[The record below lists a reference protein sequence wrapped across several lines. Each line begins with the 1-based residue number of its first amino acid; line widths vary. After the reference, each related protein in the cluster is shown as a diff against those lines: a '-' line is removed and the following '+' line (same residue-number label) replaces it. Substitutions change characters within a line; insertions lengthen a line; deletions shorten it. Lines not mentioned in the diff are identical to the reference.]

1 MAGLEAQLGT
11 LTQLG
16 MIGQL
21 RWQLFRN
28 SLKTLRGR
36 LELVSK
42 IVATLMLSGM
52 AVAIAIGSGVG
63 AYFAVHDGKYWLLSV
78 VLWVIALIWQAYPV
92 LVAASTVQF
101 DSRNLLRFPLR
112 FSSFALV
119 SLAYGLFDPA
129 AVAGVIWLGTFSLGI
144 FLARPA
150 LLFGTIPILAL
161 FALMNLV
168 LGRMVFAWIE
178 RWLARRRTREIIG
191 VIFFLVILGM
201 QFIGPAI
208 QHWSG
213 HGRAPDFSKI
223 EQIQRV
229 LPPGAAARAIADAA
243 RNQWPQA
250 GLWSVFVLAYCAVF
264 AGLLTI
270 RLRAQYRGEDLGES
284 QAPVALSAVSST
296 ARAVAPGWQL
306 PGLPSPVSAM
316 FEKEI
321 RYLFRSGPALF
332 NLATPLVLLAFFGIT
347 SNRAG
352 KHFSPLGQPS
362 DFLFPIAV
370 GYAFLVQANTVYN
383 CFAFDGNGID
393 FLFVA
398 PVRFRE
404 VFAAK
409 NLFMTFVTLLETF
422 LVWLV
427 VTVLAGP
434 PSARIVLAMLAAL
447 VYASLVNFSVGNYA
461 SVRFPKRL
469 EFAMFRQQR
478 ISGITLLISLIAQAF
493 ILGTCAGVFL
503 LGRWKGMMWLSVL
516 IYLALAAAAWP
527 VYRWALG
534 RCDRLALD
542 QREVLSSALSR
553 RE

>member
-11 LTQLG
+11 FTQLG
-16 MIGQL
+16 LIGQL

-42 IVATLMLSGM
+42 ILATLMLTGM
-52 AVAIAIGSGVG
+52 VAAIAIGSGVG
-63 AYFAVHDGKYWLLSV
+63 GFYAVRSGKYWLLTV
-78 VLWVIALIWQAYPV
+78 VLWVIAFVWQAYPV

-129 AVAGVIWLGTFSLGI
+129 AVAGLIWLSTFSLGI

-150 LLFGTIPILAL
+150 LLLGTIPILVL

-191 VIFFLVILGM
+191 AIFFLAILGM

-213 HGRAPDFSKI
+213 HGRAPNFSKI
-223 EQIQRV
+223 EQIQRAF
-229 LPPGAAARAIADAA
+229 PPGAAAQALSDAA

-264 AGLLTI
+264 AGLLSV

-284 QAPVALSAVSST
+284 QAPVALSVV
-296 ARAVAPGWQL
+296 RPVAPGWQL
-306 PGLPSPVSAM
+306 PGSSSPVSAM

-321 RYLFRSGPALF
+321 RYLVRSGPALF
-332 NLATPLVLLAFFGIT
+332 NLATPLVLLAFFGIS

-352 KHFSPLGQPS
+352 KHFSPLGQSS
-362 DFLFPIAV
+362 DFLFPIAA

-393 FLFVA
+393 FLFVS

-434 PSARIVLAMLAAL
+434 PSGMVVLAMLAAL
-447 VYASLVNFSVGNYA
+447 AYASLVNFSVGNYA

-469 EFAMFRQQR
+469 EFAMFRRQR
-478 ISGITLLISLIAQAF
+478 VSGIMLLISLLAQAF
-493 ILGTCAGVFL
+493 ILGSCAGVFL
-503 LGRWKGMMWLSVL
+503 LGRWKGMIWLSVL
-516 IYLALAAAAWP
+516 IYFVLAAAAWP
-527 VYRWALG
+527 VYQWALG
-534 RCDRLALD
+534 RSDQLALD
-542 QREVLSSALSR
+542 QREVLSAALSR

>member
-1 MAGLEAQLGT
+1 MAGLDAQLST
-11 LTQLG
+11 FTQLG
-16 MIGQL
+16 LVGQL

-42 IVATLMLSGM
+42 IIATVMLSGM
-52 AVAIAIGSGVG
+52 VVAIAIGSAVG
-63 AYFAVHDGKYWLLSV
+63 AYFAVHDGKYWLIRV
-78 VLWVIALIWQAYPV
+78 VLWVIALIWQAYPI

-101 DSRNLLRFPLR
+101 DSRNMLRFPLR
-112 FSSFALV
+112 FSSFAVL

-129 AVAGVIWLGTFSLGI
+129 AIAGLIWLGTFSLGI
-144 FLARPA
+144 LLARPA
-150 LLFGTIPILAL
+150 LLAGAIPILIL
-161 FALMNLV
+161 FAVMNLV

-191 VIFFLVILGM
+191 VIFFVLILSM

-208 QHWSG
+208 QHWGG
-213 HGRAPDFSKI
+213 HGRAPNFSKI
-223 EQIQRV
+223 AQIQRA
-229 LPPGAAARAIADAA
+229 LPPGAAAEAIIGAA
-243 RNQWPQA
+243 RNDWTQA
-250 GLWSVFVLAYCAVF
+250 GLRILLLLAYCAIF
-264 AGLLTI
+264 GGLLTI

-284 QAPVALSAVSST
+284 QAPVALSAASSS

-306 PGLPSPVSAM
+306 PGSSPAVSAM

-321 RYLFRSGPALF
+321 HYLFRSGPALF
-332 NLATPLVLLAFFGIT
+332 NLATPLVLLAFFGIS
-347 SNRAG
+347 SNRPG
-352 KHFSPLGQPS
+352 RHFGALGHAA
-362 DFLFPIAV
+362 DFMFPIAV

-409 NLFMTFVTLLETF
+409 NLFMVFLTLLETS

-427 VTVLAGP
+427 VTILAGA
-434 PSARIVLAMLAAL
+434 PSAMVVLAMLAAL

-478 ISGITLLISLIAQAF
+478 VSGITLLISLIAQAC
-493 ILGTCAGVFL
+493 ILGSCAAVFL
-503 LGRWKGMMWLSVL
+503 LGRWKGMMWLSAL
-516 IYLALAAAAWP
+516 IYLVLAAAAWP
-527 VYRWALG
+527 VYQWALG
-534 RCDRLALD
+534 RSGEIALD

>member
-1 MAGLEAQLGT
+1 MAGLERELGT
-11 LTQLG
+11 MTQLALV
-16 MIGQL
+16 GQL

-36 LELVSK
+36 MELVSK
-42 IVATLMLSGM
+42 VLATVMLSGM
-52 AVAIAIGSGVG
+52 VVAISIGSLVA
-63 AYFAVHDGKYWLLSV
+63 AYFAVKNGKYWVLSL
-78 VLWVIALIWQAYPV
+78 VLWVIAFIWQAYPV

-112 FSSFALV
+112 FSSYTVL

-129 AVAGVIWLGTFSLGI
+129 AVAGMIWLCAFSLGI
-144 FLARPA
+144 LLARPA
-150 LLFGTIPILAL
+150 VLLGAIPALAL

-168 LGRMVFAWIE
+168 LGRMIFAWLE

-191 VIFFLVILGM
+191 VIFFVLILSM

-213 HGRAPDFSKI
+213 HGRAPNFSRI
-223 EQIQRV
+223 NLIQST
-229 LPPGAAARAIADAA
+229 LPPGAAGLAITGAA
-243 RNQWPQA
+243 QGDWAQWELGNFA
-250 GLWSVFVLAYCAVF
+250 VLGYGSIF
-264 AGLLTI
+264 AGLLMI

-284 QAPVALSAVSST
+284 QAPVAPSAASSG

-306 PGLPSPVSAM
+306 PGASSAVSAM

-321 RYLFRSGPALF
+321 HYLFRSGPALF

-347 SNRAG
+347 ANRPG
-352 KHFSPLGQPS
+352 RHFGPLS
-362 DFLFPIAV
+362 HAADFMFPIAV

-409 NLFMTFVTLLETF
+409 NLFMAFVTVLETF
-422 LVWLV
+422 LVWMV
-427 VTVLAGP
+427 VAILAGA
-434 PSARIVLAMLAAL
+434 PSAMLVLAMLAAL

-478 ISGITLLISLIAQAF
+478 VSGITLLVSLLAQAF
-493 ILGTCAGVFL
+493 ILGSCAAVFL
-503 LGRWKGMMWLSVL
+503 LGRWKGMMWLSAL
-516 IYLALAAAAWP
+516 IYLVLAAAAWP
-527 VYRWALG
+527 VYQWALG
-534 RCDRLALD
+534 RSDEIALD